1 VASRYTWHQPK
12 ELAIR
17 EQALEEDIGR
27 RQQAGSAPHDGELQF
42 RRLLEKLP
50 AGAYTCDPEG
60 LITYFNQ
67 RAVQLWG
74 RAPKLSDPIDRFCGS
89 FKLFSPDGSPVAH
102 DECWMALALKTDK
115 EYNRREIV
123 IERPDGQR
131 LTALAYANPIHDGSG
146 KLIGAVNVLVD
157 ISDRKRAE
165 DRVLFQA
172 HLLEQVQAAVI
183 ATDMR
188 GIVTHWN
195 EHAEKLYGWTRE
207 EAMGRN
213 ITELTVGPEEAGLA
227 EGIMEGVRSGA
238 TWEGEFEVRRRDG
251 SRFLAHVTDSLIRD
265 AEGQAVGIV
274 GVSTDITERKRTEE
288 ELRESEERFRAFFET
303 AAVGAAQADPTTGR
317 FLQVNEKLCRFLG
330 YAREELLSM
339 TSSDVTHPD
348 HWARDLEG
356 LSRLLRGEVREYT
369 AEKRYVRKDG
379 QTVWGQLALSLVR
392 DGDGRALHTVAITKD
407 ITARRAAEEALLE
420 IREAERRRIARDL
433 HDVVLQDLTGTLQGM
448 QAAQVESENMGS
460 SAGLEQEIAALRRA
474 VEGLR
479 NAIYD
484 LRLEKWQPFVR
495 AVESL
500 VELNR
505 QLTPEREIR
514 LTVRDGFPPG
524 LPDDADVE
532 LLRVLQEA
540 LANARRHSG
549 AKSVE
554 VKLRMEAQQI
564 LVEVI
569 DDGRGFDPASVR
581 EGLGISGMRE
591 RALALEGKLE
601 VESEPGKGTSVKV
614 EIPL

>member
-1 VASRYTWHQPK
+1 
-12 ELAIR
+12 
-17 EQALEEDIGR
+17 
-27 RQQAGSAPHDGELQF
+27 
-42 RRLLEKLP
+42 
-50 AGAYTCDPEG
+50 
-60 LITYFNQ
+60 
-67 RAVQLWG
+67 
-74 RAPKLSDPIDRFCGS
+74 
-89 FKLFSPDGSPVAH
+89 
-102 DECWMALALKTDK
+102 
-115 EYNRREIV
+115 
-123 IERPDGQR
+123 
-131 LTALAYANPIHDGSG
+131 
-146 KLIGAVNVLVD
+146 VNVLVD

-330 YAREELLSM
+330 YTREELLSM

-348 HWARDLEG
+348 HRARDLEG

-448 QAAQVESENMGS
+448 QATQVESEYLGS
-460 SAGLEQEIAALRRA
+460 GAGLEQEIAALRRA